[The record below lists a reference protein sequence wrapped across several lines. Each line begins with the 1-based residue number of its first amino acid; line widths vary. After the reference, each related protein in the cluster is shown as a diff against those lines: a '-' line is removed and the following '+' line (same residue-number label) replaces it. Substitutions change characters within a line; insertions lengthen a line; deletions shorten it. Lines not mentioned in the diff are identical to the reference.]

1 MYARQRGSRA
11 SSEPRKRHSGSRKR
25 KQSTASTTL
34 KNKGHHHEQAEILL
48 GLPVLPLADLLGHQG
63 VAAAAEHHAQGGD
76 EEDHGHGD
84 VDGGQ
89 AVGIHPPCHKDAV
102 YGGVDVHD
110 RCWPI

>member
-1 MYARQRGSRA
+1 M
-11 SSEPRKRHSGSRKR
+11 
-25 KQSTASTTL
+25 
-34 KNKGHHHEQAEILL
+34 
-48 GLPVLPLADLLGHQG
+48 LPLADLLGHQG

-110 RCWPI
+110 DVGDDGGQGKAEEPSGGDRVFQFQRLVHLVAPFNAWLQQAT